1 MFLSD
6 VDIEKAVKSG
16 AIMLKPFVPS
26 RLQPASYD
34 ILLGNKF
41 VVNNETSTHYVD
53 PSRKVYAKTRE
64 IEVKDG
70 DEFVL
75 HPGVSVLGTSKEFFG
90 SNIYLIQVGGKSSL
104 ARVGL
109 MIHNTAGLINPGHF
123 LHITFELCNLNNVP
137 IILRPGMEIAQLTF
151 SQISSP
157 MKRSYKKVGRYAK
170 DNWKNFSSP
179 KKRVVTA
186 RKRNNLLT
194 MKNRHP
200 EYQYLELLQDILKN
214 GVEKKNLIRAS
225 LSRASLVG

>member
-6 VDIEKAVKSG
+6 IDIQKEVKRG
-16 AIMLKPFVPS
+16 AIVLRPFVPS

-41 VVNNETSTHYVD
+41 VVNDENATHYVD

-64 IEVKDG
+64 ITVKDG
-70 DEFVL
+70 AEFVL

-90 SNIYLIQVGGKSSL
+90 SDTYLVQVGGKSSL

-151 SQISSP
+151 SQISTP
-157 MKRSYKKVGRYAK
+157 TKQSYKKTGRFAK
-170 DNWKNFSSP
+170 DNWKNFAQP
-179 KKRVVTA
+179 KKKVV
-186 RKRNNLLT
+186 
-194 MKNRHP
+194 
-200 EYQYLELLQDILKN
+200 
-214 GVEKKNLIRAS
+214 KKKKK
-225 LSRASLVG
+225 

>member
-6 VDIEKAVKSG
+6 TDIIAEVKKG
-16 AIMLKPFVPS
+16 TITLKPFFES

-41 VVNNETSTHYVD
+41 VVNDENQTLFVD
-53 PSRKVYAKTRE
+53 PSKKVYAKTRE
-64 IEVKDG
+64 IVVKDG
-70 DEFVL
+70 EEFIL

-90 SNIYLIQVGGKSSL
+90 SNDFLIQVGGKSSL

-123 LHITFELCNLNNVP
+123 LHITFELCNLNSVP

-157 MKRSYKKVGRYAK
+157 PRTNYKHVGRFVG
-170 DNWKNFSSP
+170 DNWKKNFASKT
-179 KKRVVTA
+179 KKKIIIK
-186 RKRNNLLT
+186 RK
-194 MKNRHP
+194 
-200 EYQYLELLQDILKN
+200 
-214 GVEKKNLIRAS
+214 
-225 LSRASLVG
+225 

>member
-6 VDIEKAVKSG
+6 VDIEKAVRNG
-16 AIMLKPFVPS
+16 AITLEPFVPS

-41 VVNNETSTHYVD
+41 IVNDETSTHHVD
-53 PSRKVYAKTRE
+53 PSRKIYAKTRE

-90 SNIYLIQVGGKSSL
+90 SDIYLVQVGGKSSL

-157 MKRSYKKVGRYAK
+157 ARGTYKNVARAQ
-170 DNWKNFSSP
+170 DNWKSNFKGRTLLDTKKNP
-179 KKRVVTA
+179 TKKRA
-186 RKRNNLLT
+186 A
-194 MKNRHP
+194 
-200 EYQYLELLQDILKN
+200 
-214 GVEKKNLIRAS
+214 KKKKK
-225 LSRASLVG
+225 